1 MSLPNCHSGLSNDPT
16 VLRTRTTHLH
26 RPRSSRAAWFFP
38 FASTHKIRAPSKLFL
53 RSYIF
58 RHICAHF
65 FHNKNCSGE
74 RCPMLA
80 CKRLRIDPCDGSP
93 VVDYRILNGWVER
106 HTLETVVTR
115 EERWQR
121 LTPEQLSCHVMANTV
136 VAQWLSRRMGVHRL
150 IRACN
155 PSAKDEVQERTER
168 IAA

>member
-1 MSLPNCHSGLSNDPT
+1 
-16 VLRTRTTHLH
+16 
-26 RPRSSRAAWFFP
+26 
-38 FASTHKIRAPSKLFL
+38 
-53 RSYIF
+53 
-58 RHICAHF
+58 
-65 FHNKNCSGE
+65 
-74 RCPMLA
+74 MLA

-93 VVDYRILNGWVER
+93 VVDYRIENGWVER

-155 PSAKDEVQERTER
+155 PSTKDEMQERTEW